1 MMQEFDYVIVGAG
14 AAGCVLAHRLSED
27 SSVTVALIEAGGS
40 DRTPFVSMPKGF
52 AKLMQDVK
60 RAWMYKIAPE
70 KGNAFR
76 DGEVWQR
83 GRLMGGSSA
92 INGLMYVRG
101 QPADYDEI
109 AAQTSDDWSWKH
121 IGAAFKALE
130 SHELGAETT
139 RGDRGPL
146 RLTLA
151 NRRNAL
157 TEAMVDAGPTMG
169 LARKTDVNAP
179 DGDPCIGYATRTIYR
194 GRRQSAARAFID
206 PIRHRANLTIFTD
219 MLVDKVNFEGR
230 RARSVAVI
238 ANKTER
244 ASAIR
249 ARREV
254 ILTAGAMA
262 SPGILQRS
270 GIGDR
275 ALLQQLGIPLVHESP
290 QVGRRVLEHRALMVQ
305 WRLRVALSD
314 NAEYSGWRL
323 LGNVARYYLTR
334 SGPMSTGSFEIG
346 AWLKSSPKAARPD
359 IQFLVAPWS
368 YDMTATSLALD
379 KAPGMCMVAYPLRPT
394 SQGEIH
400 IVSRDPRALPKVQP
414 NYVTTEEDRASML
427 DTVRLARQYGAQASL
442 RPMIDAETFPGP
454 QCVSDADILEAIAK
468 AGMCGYHAVGSCRM
482 GNDAESVI
490 DPELRVR
497 GVDGLRVVDTSIF
510 PQMPSG
516 NTNGPTMAMAWRA
529 ADVIRRG

>member
-1 MMQEFDYVIVGAG
+1 MQAFDYVIVGAG

-27 SSVTVALIEAGGS
+27 PSVTVALIEAGGS
-40 DRTPFVSMPKGF
+40 GRTPLVSMPKGF

-60 RAWMYKIAPE
+60 RTWMYKVAPE

-76 DGEVWQR
+76 ESEQWQR
-83 GRLMGGSSA
+83 GRMMGGSSA
-92 INGLMYVRG
+92 INGMMYVRG

-121 IGAAFKALE
+121 IGAAFKQLE
-130 SHELGAETT
+130 SHELGADPT

-169 LARKTDVNAP
+169 LTRKTDVNAP
-179 DGDPCIGYATRTIYR
+179 DGDPCIGYATRTIFR
-194 GRRQSAARAFID
+194 GQRQSAARAFID

-238 ANKTER
+238 ANETGQ
-244 ASAIR
+244 ASEIQ

-290 QVGRRVLEHRALMVQ
+290 QVGRRMLEHRCVMIQ
-305 WRLRVALSD
+305 WRLRVPLSD
-314 NAEYSGWRL
+314 NTAYSGLRL
-323 LGNVARYYLTR
+323 LGNVARYFLTR
-334 SGPMSTGSFEIG
+334 TGPMSSGAFEIG

-368 YDMTATSLALD
+368 YDMSAASAALD
-379 KAPGMCMVAYPLRPT
+379 KAPGMSIAAYPLRPS

-400 IVSRDPRALPKVQP
+400 IVSRDPRVLPTVKP
-414 NYVTTEEDRASML
+414 NYVTTDEDRALML
-427 DTVRLARQYGAQASL
+427 DTIRLARQYGEQASL
-442 RPMIDAETFPGP
+442 RPMIEAETFPGP
-454 QCVSDADILEAIAK
+454 QCVSDADILDACEK
-468 AGMCGYHAVGSCRM
+468 FGMCGYHAVGSCRM

-510 PQMPSG
+510 PQIPSG